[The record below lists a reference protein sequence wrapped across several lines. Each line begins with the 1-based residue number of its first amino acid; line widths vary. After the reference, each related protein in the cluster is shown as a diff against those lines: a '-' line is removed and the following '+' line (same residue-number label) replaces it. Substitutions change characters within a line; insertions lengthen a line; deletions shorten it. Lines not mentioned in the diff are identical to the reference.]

1 LYRVEFSFFQILLLL
16 VLAYTVAPTALIR
29 FGRVYAVSRVPEG
42 GGRVALTFDDGPDP
56 HYTPQIL
63 DILGRYQV
71 KACFFVVGSKAR
83 AHPELI
89 KQIIQA
95 GHEIGNHG
103 FRHRA
108 AWLLSPAATTREIM
122 DTNRALEELI
132 GRKIRFCR
140 PAWGLF
146 NLFSVWYCWLKGL
159 KVVLWTYMSW
169 DWIKK
174 ATPESIAGK
183 VLGRLRDGAI
193 LVFHDSDSTPG
204 AAKGGPARVV
214 AALPVIL
221 DELKSRGLRVAPL
234 EEIIMNKKK
243 RSIFKMCIRRLWGAI
258 EKRIRWLAG
267 IRDLEDGASIWRV
280 ALRRYRG
287 KEWPMP
293 GASMLRAGDRY
304 LEMHI
309 NNDRLMSLLNENT
322 SVERMAI
329 IAMREVRNGLP
340 AVSRLLISDKR
351 FKDVKVILGITILH
365 RGTERIGFTV
375 YNMKPGPFRTVTGW
389 YERLLLAFFHPG
401 GFKNLRAYRTKLSP
415 KYVVMTREELIRRYP
430 PIEAPASS
438 ASRPVEIGGESI
450 RL

>member
-1 LYRVEFSFFQILLLL
+1 MEELSFFEILLLL
-16 VLAYTVAPTALIR
+16 LLAYTVAPTALIR
-29 FGRVYAVSRVPEG
+29 FGRVYAVSRVPRG
-42 GGRVALTFDDGPDP
+42 GGKVALTFDDGPDP
-56 HYTPQIL
+56 YYTPQIL

-83 AHPELI
+83 AHPDLI
-89 KQIIQA
+89 KQIVQA

-108 AWLLSPAATTREIM
+108 AWLLSPAATTREIL

-159 KVVLWTYMSW
+159 RVVLWTYMSW

-183 VLGRLRDGAI
+183 VLDRLRDGAI

-204 AAKGGPARVV
+204 AAKGGPAQVV

-234 EEIIMNKKK
+234 EEIIMKRKR
-243 RSIFKMCIRRLWGAI
+243 RSILKMCIRRLWGVI
-258 EKRIRWLAG
+258 EKKIRRLAR
-267 IRDLEDGASIWRV
+267 IRDLEDGDCIWRV
-280 ALRRYRG
+280 AMRRYRG
-287 KEWPMP
+287 KDWPMP
-293 GASMLRAGDRY
+293 DASILRAGDQY
-304 LEMHI
+304 LEMHL
-309 NNDRLMSLLNENT
+309 NNDRLMSLINENAT
-322 SVERMAI
+322 VERMAI
-329 IAMREVRNGLP
+329 IAMREVRKGLP
-340 AVSRLLISDKR
+340 AVARLLNSDKR
-351 FKDVKVILGITILH
+351 LSGVKIILGITILH
-365 RGTERIGFTV
+365 RGTERIGFTA
-375 YNMKPGPFRTVTGW
+375 YDMKPGPFRTVTGW
-389 YERLLLAFFHPG
+389 YERLLLALFHPG
-401 GFKNLRAYRTKLSP
+401 GFKNFKTYRAKLSP
-415 KYVVMTREELIRRYP
+415 KYVVMTRQELIRRYP
-430 PIEAPASS
+430 PLEAPAPQSCQ
-438 ASRPVEIGGESI
+438 PVEIGGKSV